1 MNKSNVSSLIKA
13 GNKIILA
20 VLGTLFLL
28 ILYFTLTGFYE
39 NLKLAKKNTLEQLQ
53 GIATAASM
61 MIDSE
66 EIDRLKAKLSSSPRM
81 EDPNADSSYF
91 NIYITLKDL
100 QVRNKLNTSI
110 NILTYD
116 EQKGYFNYLVTSYE
130 KPNFKEELHEFPLTL
145 LQNYHNGDQ
154 IELYQNQ
161 HGQWLSA
168 FSPIKDQDGKTVAIV
183 LVDKSFQ
190 EFKALAN
197 KHLLRDLII
206 SGIVFLIIG
215 FSVYKFISS
224 LINREQ
230 RIRRR
235 LIEQNEEIVSQ
246 KEEIQ
251 QQSNWISEHNLKL
264 EEQAKTIALQ
274 NKELK
279 IINQMLDFKVEQR
292 TKELEKANSEL
303 SEFLYRSSH
312 DIVGPIATLSGLVNV
327 AKKDLSDQLTQAYL
341 LRMDNTID
349 QLNSVIRSINVVY
362 EIRNRELDYRKERI
376 EDLVRTTIK
385 SQEHIALKNGVEISY
400 EIEEGMEASID
411 DFLVRIALAE
421 LIKNACSF
429 HSQETGKKPFHAK
442 VSVGYYKKNK
452 IKFTIEDNG
461 MGIDPGYEHLIFQMF
476 KKATVNSGGA
486 GLGLYVAM
494 LAVERIKGKIK
505 YSPNGDSGAKFEMVF
520 PIFDK
525 IQLKSFSLN

>member
-1 MNKSNVSSLIKA
+1 MHWNQIYLVLKREYLTRVKSKVF
-13 GNKIILA
+13 IIS
-20 VLGTLFLL
+20 TLL
-28 ILYFTLTGFYE
+28 IPLGFVAYIA
-39 NLKLAKKNTLEQLQ
+39 LII
-53 GIATAASM
+53 GIQFWE
-61 MIDSE
+61 SE
-66 EIDRLKAKLSSSPRM
+66 PRQ
-81 EDPNADSSYF
+81 DIAIHD
-91 NIYITLKDL
+91 
-100 QVRNKLNTSI
+100 QTS
-110 NILTYD
+110 
-116 EQKGYFNYLVTSYE
+116 
-130 KPNFKEELHEFPLTL
+130 
-145 LQNYHNGDQ
+145 
-154 IELYQNQ
+154 
-161 HGQWLSA
+161 
-168 FSPIKDQDGKTVAIV
+168 V
-183 LVDKSFQ
+183 LVD
-190 EFKALAN
+190 
-197 KHLLRDLII
+197 
-206 SGIVFLIIG
+206 
-215 FSVYKFISS
+215 
-224 LINREQ
+224 
-230 RIRRR
+230 R

-251 QQSNWISEHNLKL
+251 QQSNWISEHNAKL

-292 TKELEKANSEL
+292 TKELEKANHEL

-327 AKKDLSDQLTQAYL
+327 AKKDLHDQLTQTYL

-385 SQEHIALKNGVEISY
+385 SQEHIALKNGVKISY
-400 EIEEGMEASID
+400 EIEDGLEEASID

-429 HSQETGKKPFHAK
+429 HSHDTGEKPFRAK
-442 VSVGYYKKNK
+442 VSVGYHKKNK

-494 LAVERIKGKIK
+494 LAAERIKGKIK
-505 YSPNGDSGAKFEMVF
+505 YSPNDNCGAKFEMIF
-520 PIFDK
+520 PLFDK